1 MPLPDPSLEPATRD
15 PKKLRNTAFVLV
27 AIMLLGGWL
36 VLKAYDM
43 WSLGQTNDI
52 RPAIVYRITPER
64 DLRMLRQDGK
74 SLDLLSEPDSVLAV
88 NVISIRDPAAAEHSM
103 ASMKQL
109 AETRKNTP
117 HFHLVTL
124 ILDPQ
129 PSEKLLQVLKDT
141 AAANGME
148 LPLWWVG
155 ANVPQ
160 DLHKFIYNQLKA
172 NVFPY
177 EKDGK
182 WIYDSSIVLIDKNGH
197 IRRAVV
203 PQKRGG
209 PPFVATFDFAQA
221 ADWDAHNIKTS
232 PDTDTT
238 NLQQLQFLLNRTI
251 DELLAEKIKPPNQS
265 YTLAIVTLV
274 LLGIVVMIV
283 RQRMAKPT
291 FSHHP

>member
-1 MPLPDPSLEPATRD
+1 MPLPDPSLEPAVRD

-43 WSLGQTNDI
+43 WSLDQTNDI
-52 RPAIVYRITPER
+52 RPAVVYRITPER
-64 DLRMLRQDGK
+64 DLRMLRQDGAT
-74 SLDLLSEPDSVLAV
+74 LDLVGDPPDSVIAV
-88 NVISIRDPAAAEHSM
+88 NVISLRDPAAAERSM
-103 ASMKQL
+103 AAMKHL
-109 AETRKNTP
+109 AETRADTP

-155 ANVPQ
+155 GNVPQ

-172 NVFPY
+172 NVYPY
-177 EKDGK
+177 VKDGK

-197 IRRAVV
+197 IRRAVI

-209 PPFVATFDFAQA
+209 PPFIATFDFAQA
-221 ADWDAHNIKTS
+221 ADWDAKGVKTS

-238 NLQQLQFLLNRTI
+238 NYQQLLFLLDRTI
-251 DELLAEKIKPPNQS
+251 DELLAETVKPPNQS

-274 LLGIVVMIV
+274 LLGIGVMIV
-283 RQRMAKPT
+283 RQRMSKQP
-291 FSHHP
+291 